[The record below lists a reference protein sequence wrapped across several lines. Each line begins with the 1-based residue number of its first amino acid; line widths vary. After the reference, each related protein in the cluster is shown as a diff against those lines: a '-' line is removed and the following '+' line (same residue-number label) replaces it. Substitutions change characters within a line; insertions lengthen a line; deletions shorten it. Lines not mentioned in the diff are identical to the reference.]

1 MNVPRCASCGSPLP
15 ADAPRSSCPACL
27 LRAGLDGASAATG
40 YRPLG
45 ESMDRVAGSSRV
57 PMGRGPVPTLLRR
70 DSGGSW
76 VTSISGC
83 SRRPWANR
91 RAIGLLF
98 SRRPPDNLGIL
109 PGRHIFQL
117 PAGHHHIEIR
127 TPGYQ
132 TMSFDVDIAA
142 GEVTPFQGMLERD

>member
-45 ESMDRVAGSSRV
+45 ESMEGVAGSPRV
-57 PMGRGPVPTLLRR
+57 PIGRGPVPTLPRR
-70 DSGGSW
+70 DFGGSW

-83 SRRPWANR
+83 SRRPWASR
-91 RAIGLLF
+91 PGIGPLF
-98 SRRPPDNLGIL
+98 SRRPPDNLETQ
-109 PGRHIFQL
+109 PDRHIFQL
-117 PAGHHHIEIR
+117 PAGHR
-127 TPGYQ
+127 Q
-132 TMSFDVDIAA
+132 
-142 GEVTPFQGMLERD
+142 